1 MASTRIDIVKD
12 FFDALNEGDFER
24 ALVHFSEDP
33 TFRVISRSAQAVP
46 EIQGLANY
54 KANRASRPVGEM
66 HYEPVALYEQKS
78 CVVVKVG
85 GKYTGP
91 AKGDREFIPINL
103 SDVFRFDEDDR
114 VIESWV
120 FE

>member
-12 FFDALNEGDFER
+12 FFEALNKGDFDR
-24 ALVHFSEDP
+24 AVVHFSEDA

-46 EIQGLANY
+46 ETQGLAAY
-54 KANRASRPVGEM
+54 KAQRASRPKGEM
-66 HYEPVALYEQKS
+66 HYEPVAIDEQKS
-78 CVVVKVG
+78 CVVLKVG

-91 AKGDREFIPINL
+91 AKGDRDFIPINL
-103 SDVFRFDEDDR
+103 SDVFRFSDDDR
-114 VIESWV
+114 IIESWV